1 MTGERSLHPTLLIGL
16 LITTCKN
23 FRDRQTAAAASASVK
38 LLRIIIKCKARAG
51 FN

>member
-23 FRDRQTAAAASASVK
+23 FRDGRQLQRA
-38 LLRIIIKCKARAG
+38 LL
-51 FN
+51 